1 MLEKFLEVDKD
12 INDKFDIG
20 FSEFLFI
27 QKRFGYY
34 DDKFVIL
41 RKDVVFRLRFV
52 FFKDVLD
59 RLQQLL
65 IIVFSFVYKFNVF
78 LSSDYR
84 EIIFVYIMV
93 R

>member
-78 LSSDYR
+78 LLSDYR
-84 EIIFVYIMV
+84 EILFIYITV

>member
-78 LSSDYR
+78 LLSDYR
-84 EIIFVYIMV
+84 EIIFIYITV